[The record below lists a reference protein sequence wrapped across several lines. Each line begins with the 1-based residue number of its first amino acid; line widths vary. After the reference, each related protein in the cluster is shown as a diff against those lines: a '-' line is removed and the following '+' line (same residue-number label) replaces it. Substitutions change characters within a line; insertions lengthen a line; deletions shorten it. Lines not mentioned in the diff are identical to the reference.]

1 MAEQFENANIEVA
14 YFDGIQVTATDPQR
28 IAEKEGLRLSRF
40 ARHLRPGEFGCYF
53 SHRHLWQSLVA
64 SEAEA
69 YGSMRLT
76 EIDS

>member
-1 MAEQFENANIEVA
+1 
-14 YFDGIQVTATDPQR
+14 
-28 IAEKEGLRLSRF
+28 L
-40 ARHLRPGEFGCYF
+40 GCYF

-76 EIDS
+76 EIDSYVVWTNRLRY